1 MNPAY
6 PDTFLFAIFPY
17 VALAV
22 CAIES
27 LRRYYAQPF
36 TYSSLSSQFLE
47 NQYHFWGIVPFHFGL
62 MAVLAG
68 HLAAFFVPRTLLL
81 WNSVPARL
89 YLLEATGF
97 IFALLALIGLTNLIV
112 RRITEPAL
120 RVVTTPMDWVV
131 LALLA
136 GQISL
141 GAYIALFRPWGSSWF
156 AASLTPYLWS
166 LLKLSPDLSYVATM
180 PLTVKLHITGAFAL
194 AGLLPFTRLVH
205 LLVMPLP
212 YLWRRPQVVRW
223 TGPRRI
229 QGASL

>member
-1 MNPAY
+1 MAY
-6 PDTFLFAIFPY
+6 LETFLFVVFPY
-17 VALAV
+17 AALAV

-27 LRRYYAQPF
+27 VRRYYAQPF

-62 MAVLAG
+62 MVVLTG
-68 HLAAFFVPRTLLL
+68 HLAAFFLPRTLLL

-112 RRITEPAL
+112 RRVTEPFIRA
-120 RVVTTPMDWVV
+120 VTTTMDWVV

-136 GQISL
+136 AQIAL
-141 GAYIALFRPWGSSWF
+141 GCYVALFRPWGSSWF

-166 LLKLSPDLSYVATM
+166 ILKLSPEPAYVAAL
-180 PLTVKLHITGAFAL
+180 PLMVKLHIVGAFSL
-194 AGLLPFTRLVH
+194 AALLPFTRLVH